1 MAYQRLPESVQT
13 LYAELLEHA
22 IHAEAAEATLGAAT
36 GTFVSKKVKGRTYWY
51 LQRMEGDRKR
61 QYYVGPESES
71 LLEWMRRA
79 KEARSGSAA
88 DREVR
93 SRLCSM
99 LAAGGAM
106 RETAPVAK
114 VLRLLSDSQVFR
126 WGGVLVG
133 THAFAAHANM
143 LGVRFDQQTLRTHDV
158 DVAQD
163 PAIGIG
169 IAPHEP
175 SSNVEKAL
183 EESGL
188 GFHAVPKL
196 DPRQAS
202 TSYKIR
208 GRELRVD
215 FLTPLFGPESNDPV
229 YLPAFKVSA
238 HPLRLL
244 DYLIEYPSQA
254 VIVGEAGILVNV
266 PDPARFA
273 LHKLWTSSRRPV
285 AEQAKAAKDL
295 RQASLLIEVLL
306 DDRPADLGLAWDA
319 IKRSKSVARRT
330 LKTIRRLDP
339 ELRGRLME
347 QIDEA
352 DPI

>member
-1 MAYQRLPESVQT
+1 MTYQRLPDSVQT
-13 LYAELLEHA
+13 LYAELLELA
-22 IHAEAAEATLGAAT
+22 IHAEASGATLGAAP

-71 LLEWMRRA
+71 LLKWLRRA
-79 KEARSGSAA
+79 REARSESRA
-88 DREVR
+88 DREVQ

-99 LAAGGAM
+99 LAAGGAT
-106 RETAPVAK
+106 RATAAVSR
-114 VLRLLSDSQVFR
+114 VLRLLSESEVFR

-133 THAFAAHANM
+133 THAFTAYANM
-143 LGVRFDQQTLRTHDV
+143 LGVRFDQQALRTQDV

-163 PAIGIG
+163 PAIGVAL
-169 IAPHEP
+169 APPE
-175 SSNVEKAL
+175 SSADVEKAL

-215 FLTPLFGPESNDPV
+215 FLTPLVGPESSDPV

-244 DYLIEYPSQA
+244 GYLIEQPVQA
-254 VIVGEAGILVNV
+254 VMVGRDGILVNV
-266 PDPARFA
+266 PDPSRFA
-273 LHKLWTSSRRPV
+273 FHKLWTSGRRPV

-295 RQASLLIEVLL
+295 RQAGLLIEVLL
-306 DDRPADLGLAWDA
+306 DDRPADLSLAWEA
-319 IKRSKSVARRT
+319 MKRSKSATRKA
-330 LKTIRRLDP
+330 LEAIRRLEP
-339 ELRGRLME
+339 EIRERLIT
-347 QIDEA
+347 QIGEEA
-352 DPI
+352 E